1 MNLRECELMA
11 AVGEEEESAKKDA
24 VEDEFDSK
32 ERVLHKYFLQ
42 EWTLLNSILRRILSD
57 ARVSDPSSVHKIR
70 SIVLSPPFLTFLIF
84 QSILCYD

>member
-24 VEDEFDSK
+24 VEVEIEIEDEFDSK

-70 SIVLSPPFLTFLIF
+70 SIVRSPPFLIF
-84 QSILCYD
+84 